1 MVRISSATGTSSG
14 RPAGGGALL
23 SHEQRRL
30 RLALGAFGSMILVGF
45 VGYQVVADASP
56 LDALYMTLITITTV
70 GFGEIIPLNGAAR
83 VLTMVLIVGGV
94 GSATY
99 AALTAAEFVVEGHL
113 GHIIERR
120 RMSREIDAL
129 EGHTIVCGFG
139 RVGRHLAEQLDRED
153 KGFVVID
160 NDEGKA
166 PAIAELGYLYVRG
179 DATEEAALL
188 EAGLERAGAVVAC
201 VNTDADNVLLT
212 LTAKGLN
219 PGVTVIARTKAD
231 ENEGKLRRAGADRV
245 IAPATIGGRRI
256 AQILTRPAVAD
267 FLDGLGIGGVDYTLE
282 EVPVRSSELDG
293 RTLREAG
300 VRERFGCTVLAVRH
314 GDDET
319 LDTHPEAETRLHA
332 GDRIVV
338 LGAEADVTAMRRY
351 FTEG

>member
-1 MVRISSATGTSSG
+1 
-14 RPAGGGALL
+14 
-23 SHEQRRL
+23 
-30 RLALGAFGSMILVGF
+30 MILVGF

-70 GFGEIIPLNGAAR
+70 GFGEIIPLNSTAR
-83 VLTMVLIVGGV
+83 VLTIVLIVGGV

-120 RMSREIDAL
+120 RMSRAIGAMR
-129 EGHTIVCGFG
+129 GHTIVCGFG
-139 RVGRHLAEQLDRED
+139 RVGRHLADQLAREGAD
-153 KGFVVID
+153 FVVIE
-160 NDEGKA
+160 NDEDKA
-166 PAIAELGYLYVRG
+166 PIIDELGYLHVRG
-179 DATEEAALL
+179 DATEEAALE
-188 EAGLERAGAVVAC
+188 EAGLDRASAVVAC

-219 PGVTVIARTKAD
+219 PEVTVIARTKAD

-282 EVPVRSSELDG
+282 EVPVRASGLDG
-293 RTLREAG
+293 QTLRDAG
-300 VRERFGCTVLAVRH
+300 IRERFGCTVLAVRH
-314 GDDET
+314 AGDPR
-319 LDTHPEAETRLHA
+319 LDTHPVA
-332 GDRIVV
+332 GTPLRDGDIIVV
-338 LGAEADVTAMRRY
+338 MGAEADVTAMRRH
-351 FTEG
+351 FTED